1 MAWNEPGKGQS
12 PWGDNN
18 GGPNKGGGNGG
29 PPDLDEIWNRLRQ
42 RFAGKGGSGQS
53 GGGSGGGNFS
63 GGIGKGS
70 IGLIVAVVVA
80 IWLLSGFYV
89 VDAGERGVVLQFGAY
104 KTSSNPGP
112 HWHLPYPI
120 QTVEKV
126 DIQKVR
132 SARDS
137 AVMLTKDENIVD
149 VKVTA
154 QYRVNDA
161 GAYLFNIREPD
172 QTVQETLKSAVREVV
187 GTSRM
192 NEVIQRGAEEV
203 ALEKEILGKQVINAD
218 DATPDSNNVI
228 AADDEGDTVTQPEDE
243 PQTVPAEDEKVVER
257 IRKEQSA
264 YPQIEKRSRA
274 DLPLNITKILQYNL
288 DSYKSGLTVTAVNV
302 QYAQPPEAVQ
312 SAFEAAIK
320 AREEQ
325 QRLKNEARAYAQD
338 VINSAQG
345 EADALVNQAEGYR
358 ARVVQ
363 RSEGDAS
370 RFTQLLT
377 EYERA
382 PDVTRKRLYLDTM
395 QSVLESS
402 TKVLV
407 DSKSGNQLM
416 YLPLDKIIQNSGK
429 NSSKNRDK
437 SSDAGSSSRS
447 GSGGSTPTPIDPLRS
462 RSR

>member
-1 MAWNEPGKGQS
+1 MAWNEPGKGQD
-12 PWGDNN
+12 PWGNKNKSN
-18 GGPNKGGGNGG
+18 GSG
-29 PPDLDEIWNRLRQ
+29 PPDLEEIWK
-42 RFAGKGGSGQS
+42 RFRKRFGGSGSGSS
-53 GGGSGGGNFS
+53 GGGGGNFVGNIGK
-63 GGIGKGS
+63 GGIG
-70 IGLIVAVVVA
+70 LIALVVVG

-104 KTSSNPGP
+104 KSSSNPGP

-161 GAYLFNIREPD
+161 GAYLFNIRAPD
-172 QTVQETLKSAVREVV
+172 ETVQETLKSAVREIV
-187 GTSRM
+187 GTSQM

-203 ALEKEILGKQVINAD
+203 ALEKEILGDRESSAPTPLVGPDKDPIAD
-218 DATPDSNNVI
+218 
-228 AADDEGDTVTQPEDE
+228 EDE
-243 PQTVPAEDEKVVER
+243 EMVER
-257 IRKEQSA
+257 IRKAQSA
-264 YPQIEKRSRA
+264 YPEINQRSRV

-288 DSYKSGLTVTAVNV
+288 DSYKAGLTVTVVNV
-302 QYAQPPEAVQ
+302 QYAQPPEPVQ
-312 SAFEAAIK
+312 NAFEAAIK

-325 QRLKNEARAYAQD
+325 QRLKNEARAYAKG
-338 VINSAQG
+338 VVNSAQG
-345 EADALVNQAEGYR
+345 EADALVNQAEGYQ
-358 ARVVQ
+358 ARVEQ
-363 RSEGDAS
+363 RAQGDAA

-377 EYERA
+377 EYEQA
-382 PDVTRKRLYLDTM
+382 PRVTRKRLYLDTM
-395 QSVLESS
+395 QSVLENS
-402 TKVLV
+402 TKVLI

-416 YLPLDKIIQNSGK
+416 YLPLDKILKNSGK
-429 NSSKNRDK
+429 SSSGNSGKSPDSGRYSSSRNSSK
-437 SSDAGSSSRS
+437 SSR
-447 GSGGSTPTPIDPLRS
+447 TDPLRS

>member
-1 MAWNEPGKGQS
+1 MAWNEPGKGQD
-12 PWGDNN
+12 PWGNKNKSN
-18 GGPNKGGGNGG
+18 GSG
-29 PPDLDEIWNRLRQ
+29 PPDLDEIWNRFRK
-42 RFAGKGGSGQS
+42 RFGGSGS
-53 GGGSGGGNFS
+53 GGSGGGGGNFVGNIGK
-63 GGIGKGS
+63 GGIG
-70 IGLIVAVVVA
+70 LIALVVVG

-89 VDAGERGVVLQFGAY
+89 VKAGERGVVLQFGAY
-104 KTSSNPGP
+104 KSSSNPGP
-112 HWHLPYPI
+112 HWHPPYPI

-161 GAYLFNIREPD
+161 AAYLFNIRGPD
-172 QTVQETLKSAVREVV
+172 ETVQQTLKSAVREIV
-187 GTSRM
+187 GTSQM

-203 ALEKEILGKQVINAD
+203 ALEQEILGDNSVLGD
-218 DATPDSNNVI
+218 DATPDGS
-228 AADDEGDTVTQPEDE
+228 ETVTDVPDNESLEEVQGDPIADEDE
-243 PQTVPAEDEKVVER
+243 EVVER

-264 YPQIEKRSRA
+264 YPEINKRSRA

-302 QYAQPPEAVQ
+302 QYAQPPEPVQ

-325 QRLKNEARAYAQD
+325 QRLKNEARAYAREA
-338 VINSAQG
+338 VNSAQG
-345 EADALVNQAEGYR
+345 EADALVNQAEGYQ
-358 ARVVQ
+358 ARVEQ
-363 RSEGDAS
+363 RAQGDAA

-382 PDVTRKRLYLDTM
+382 PGVTRKRLYLDTM
-395 QSVLESS
+395 QSVLENS
-402 TKVLV
+402 TKVLI

-416 YLPLDKIIQNSGK
+416 YLPLDKILQNSGK
-429 NSSKNRDK
+429 SPDSG
-437 SSDAGSSSRS
+437 SDSSSR
-447 GSGGSTPTPIDPLRS
+447 GGSKPTRTDPLRS

>member
-1 MAWNEPGKGQS
+1 MAWNEPGKGQN
-12 PWGDNN
+12 PWGDKNKSN
-18 GGPNKGGGNGG
+18 GSG
-29 PPDLDEIWNRLRQ
+29 PPDLDEIWNRFRK
-42 RFAGKGGSGQS
+42 RFSGGSGDS
-53 GGGSGGGNFS
+53 GNSGGGNF
-63 GGIGKGS
+63 GRGLGKAG
-70 IGLIVAVVVA
+70 IGLIVAVVLG

-104 KTSSNPGP
+104 KTASSPGP

-161 GAYLFNIREPD
+161 GAYLFNIRSPD

-192 NEVIQRGAEEV
+192 NQVIQRGAEEV
-203 ALEKEILGKQVINAD
+203 ALEKEILGESSVLED
-218 DATPDSNNVI
+218 DDTSDSDDSGS
-228 AADDEGDTVTQPEDE
+228 DDENLQEVQGNPIEDE
-243 PQTVPAEDEKVVER
+243 DEQVVER
-257 IRKEQSA
+257 IREEQSA
-264 YPQIEKRSRA
+264 YPEINKRSRA

-302 QYAQPPEAVQ
+302 QYAQPPEPVQ

-338 VINSAQG
+338 VINTAQG
-345 EADALVNQAEGYR
+345 EADALVNQAEGYQ
-358 ARVVQ
+358 ARVEQ
-363 RSEGDAS
+363 RALGDAS
-370 RFTQLLT
+370 RFTQLLA

-382 PDVTRKRLYLDTM
+382 PEVTRKRLYLDTM
-395 QSVLESS
+395 QSVLEGS
-402 TKVLV
+402 TKVLL
-407 DSKSGNQLM
+407 DSKNGNQLM
-416 YLPLDKIIQNSGK
+416 YLPLDKLLKSSGERTDSDSSSS
-429 NSSKNRDK
+429 SSKNT
-437 SSDAGSSSRS
+437 SRS
-447 GSGGSTPTPIDPLRS
+447 SGTTQPPRIDPLRS

>member
-1 MAWNEPGKGQS
+1 MAWNEPGKGQN
-12 PWGDNN
+12 PWGDKNKSN
-18 GGPNKGGGNGG
+18 GSG
-29 PPDLDEIWNRLRQ
+29 PPDLDEIWNRFRK
-42 RFAGKGGSGQS
+42 RFSSGSGDS
-53 GGGSGGGNFS
+53 GNSGGGNF
-63 GGIGKGS
+63 GGGLGKAG
-70 IGLIVAVVVA
+70 IGLIVAVVVG

-104 KTSSNPGP
+104 QTSSSPGP

-161 GAYLFNIREPD
+161 GAYLFNIRSPD

-192 NEVIQRGAEEV
+192 NQVIQRGAEEV
-203 ALEKEILGKQVINAD
+203 ALEKEILGESSVL
-218 DATPDSNNVI
+218 
-228 AADDEGDTVTQPEDE
+228 EDE
-243 PQTVPAEDEKVVER
+243 DTSDSDEQLQEVQGDPIEDEDEQVVER
-257 IRKEQSA
+257 IREEQSA
-264 YPQIEKRSRA
+264 YPEINKRSRA

-302 QYAQPPEAVQ
+302 QYAQPPEPVQ

-338 VINSAQG
+338 VINTAQG
-345 EADALVNQAEGYR
+345 EADALVNQAEGYQ
-358 ARVVQ
+358 ARVEQ
-363 RSEGDAS
+363 RAQGDAS
-370 RFTQLLT
+370 RFTQLLA

-382 PDVTRKRLYLDTM
+382 PEVTRKRLYLDTM
-395 QSVLESS
+395 QSVLEDS
-402 TKVLV
+402 TKVLL
-407 DSKSGNQLM
+407 DSKKGNQLM
-416 YLPLDKIIQNSGK
+416 YLPLDKILKSSGERSNND
-429 NSSKNRDK
+429 NSSD
-437 SSDAGSSSRS
+437 SSSSSSRAS
-447 GSGGSTPTPIDPLRS
+447 EASSPPRIDPLRS